1 MKCPYCGHLNN
12 KVIDSRL
19 NKDKTITRRR
29 RTCIKCK
36 QRFTTYE
43 RIEVMLPM
51 LVKKDGRREAWDR
64 GKIVTGLEKACEKRP
79 VSMADIDRFVDAI
92 EGRLQD
98 FGGKEVPTSKIGEWV
113 MEALPALDEVAYVRF
128 ASVYRQFKDV
138 NEFMAELKTL
148 LDARADC
155 GFHPRLQGARA
166 HHLRDDFTVGKGVGL
181 HRQRPEF
188 DLIDGEDHYRG
199 YRQEDGGAAQEGGFH
214 ESGCSGSLVAAV
226 YDRR

>member
-12 KVIDSRL
+12 KVIDSRI

-29 RTCIKCK
+29 RACEECE

-64 GKIVTGLEKACEKRP
+64 GKIVNGLEKACEKRP
-79 VSMADIDRFVDAI
+79 VSMADIDKFVDAI

-98 FGGKEVPTSKIGEWV
+98 FGGKEVPTGRVGEWV
-113 MEALPALDEVAYVRF
+113 IEALPELDEVAYVRF

-138 NEFMAELKTL
+138 NEFMDELK
-148 LDARADC
+148 
-155 GFHPRLQGARA
+155 GFLGEK
-166 HHLRDDFTVGKGVGL
+166 DNTVK
-181 HRQRPEF
+181 
-188 DLIDGEDHYRG
+188 
-199 YRQEDGGAAQEGGFH
+199 
-214 ESGCSGSLVAAV
+214 
-226 YDRR
+226 